1 MMRVAIVD
9 DEISQINI
17 TKRFVIEFFQQK
29 EIEYSLYSYSSGE
42 ELLESPIEFDIIFL
56 DIQMDGIDG
65 IETAQKFRA
74 ENKQTAFFYV
84 TSYSDYIMKSMTI
97 HPFAFIVKPID
108 KDIIFQNL
116 EDYLAYVESMRS
128 NPAQEYFKVFHDNQ
142 WVKLDVSD
150 ICYFHYMDNR
160 TIDIITTGKTY
171 QIKDSIS
178 RLYETLNHQIFL
190 MPQQSFIINIQHIS
204 RVDGKNK
211 ALVMKNGDIVL
222 IARRKYY
229 DFFNLLNKLLSC

>member
-9 DEISQINI
+9 DEIGQINI
-17 TKRFVIEFFQQK
+17 TKEFVIEFFQK
-29 EIEYSLYSYSSGE
+29 KDMEYSLYNYSSGE
-42 ELLESPIEFDIIFL
+42 ELLESDIEFDIIFL

-84 TSYSDYIMKSMTI
+84 TSYPDYIMKSMTI
-97 HPFAFIVKPID
+97 HPYAFIVKPID
-108 KDIIFQNL
+108 KDVIFQNL
-116 EDYLAYVESMRS
+116 EDYLAYVGSMSS
-128 NPAQEYFKVFHDNQ
+128 NHVQEYFKVFHDNQ

-171 QIKDSIS
+171 HIRDSIS
-178 RLYETLNHQIFL
+178 RLYETLDHQIFL
-190 MPQQSFIINIQHIS
+190 MPQQSFIVNIQHIS

-211 ALVMKNGDIVL
+211 ALIMNNGDIVL

-229 DFFNLLNKLLSC
+229 DFFNLLNKLLSM